1 MKSKLSTMLNTKF
14 FALVFLI
21 LLAMPFAAADDLRVT
36 LVSYEPKPVVPGN
49 FFVATFR
56 IDNLADKNFTNIE
69 IELDEDN
76 KFFVEGS
83 NTVEI
88 SSIEEGKSA
97 QVTFNIGIRS
107 SATSGFSSLDIKWD
121 TPSDS
126 GDETFSI
133 QVKALETTLIVEG
146 VESIPPEI
154 EPGQE
159 ATVKITVSNRANL
172 QLKDIRVKLNLDS
185 AELPFAPKGGITE
198 RDINSLG
205 ARQSEN
211 IEFNIVTLSS
221 ADSQVY
227 KVPLSISYFDEF
239 GSSYK
244 IQDVIALVVG
254 SKPLLQITLDE
265 AALISGKKSQITF
278 KVINTGLTDAKF
290 LNLELLPST
299 DLAIVSSQSVYV
311 GDVDSDDSEDVEFE
325 LIPRTNGALNIQ
337 ILLTYRD
344 ANNKAY
350 SEIIEVPAIS
360 YSEQEAKN
368 LGLINT
374 NYTLVIIILV
384 IASIILFF
392 TWRRFKSR
400 K

>member
-1 MKSKLSTMLNTKF
+1 
-14 FALVFLI
+14 
-21 LLAMPFAAADDLRVT
+21 MPFAAADDLRVT

-311 GDVDSDDSEDVEFE
+311 GDVDSDDFEDVEFE